1 MLRNSILWLS
11 LCFFLIS
18 CVTEPKSGKAENQ
31 QVSNKKP
38 TTEAAQRLYA
48 NYHQDPQTQAQR
60 DENVLIDYAIDKG
73 LDPQKTAS
81 GLYYILKE
89 EGTGI
94 VLKHNEPFK
103 ANYKGYFLDGKV
115 FDSSYKNGQPIRH
128 TVGGMIP
135 GWNEALKTFKI
146 GSKLQLLIPS
156 RLAYGPRG
164 FPGLIPPNTPLVFDM
179 HIMPLT
185 E

>member
-1 MLRNSILWLS
+1 LL
-11 LCFFLIS
+11 S
-18 CVTEPKSGKAENQ
+18 CVTEPKSKASGAE
-31 QVSNKKP
+31 
-38 TTEAAQRLYA
+38 TTTAKNLTSESAQRLYA
-48 NYHQDPQTQAQR
+48 SYHQNPQTQAQR

-81 GLYYILKE
+81 GMYYVIQE
-89 EGTGI
+89 EGTGTI
-94 VLKHNEPFK
+94 LKHNDPFK
-103 ANYKGYFLDGKV
+103 AHYQGYFLDGKV

-164 FPGLIPPNTPLVFDM
+164 FPGLIPPNSPLIFDM